1 MAKKRPSEPD
11 EGQFSLDDFMISDSA
26 DADTVPEMIDLT
38 PKSDSSHVEVS
49 ESKPL
54 RTFTMPS
61 SVQAND
67 EQAITAT
74 SSDVYHNLGKM
85 YPHPPI
91 PMDNS
96 GMVLH
101 RATLYDITGIDALL
115 DWVSDGD
122 AALVEMARLMNRE
135 QEVQSV
141 LSRLHR
147 FIETDM
153 GGQIVQI
160 TETRVMLLPPGCVG
174 ISGLEDEAF
183 NDEAGWS
190 GGV

>member
-1 MAKKRPSEPD
+1 MARKRPSQPE
-11 EGQFSLDDFMISDSA
+11 EGQFSLDDFINKEPA
-26 DADTVPEMIDLT
+26 DAASVPEMIDLSPQPEPEKT
-38 PKSDSSHVEVS
+38 QTV

-61 SVQAND
+61 NQESL
-67 EQAITAT
+67 EQQPTAPP
-74 SSDVYHNLGKM
+74 SSGIYHNLGKM
-85 YPHPPI
+85 YPNPPI
-91 PMDNS
+91 PMENS

-101 RATLYDITGIDALL
+101 RATLYDLTGIDTLM
-115 DWVSDGD
+115 DWVCDGD

-135 QEVQSV
+135 HEVKTV
-141 LSRLHR
+141 LARPHR
-147 FIETDM
+147 FIENDL

-160 TETRVMLLPPGCVG
+160 TQTRVMLLPPGCVG